1 MPKPIE
7 CDTVVCDLVLQAAWD
22 AIPEN
27 VHELLPLPDCGELNR
42 PLLPLIV
49 ALLDGIE
56 STARAVDD
64 NSWDSCE
71 PLDQGLAQTLISQL
85 DQIQMRLA
93 NATQAPAA

>member
-42 PLLPLIV
+42 PLLPVLV
-49 ALLDGIE
+49 TMLDGIE
-56 STARAVDD
+56 STARAVAD
-64 NSWDSCE
+64 NAWDSCE